1 MRSNLFRPLAG
12 FCGLAVVVLVS
23 IGAVA
28 VTALIGIV
36 ARLAFLW
43 LANIILR

>member
-1 MRSNLFRPLAG
+1 MRSNLFRPFVG
-12 FCGLAVVVLVS
+12 FTGLAAVVLVS

-28 VTALIGIV
+28 VTALIGIA
-36 ARLAFLW
+36 ARLALLW